1 VISGV
6 GVCHYNTGRAADAN
20 ALRKQLVD
28 GPEWAPF
35 GVIAAEADLARA
47 K

>member
-1 VISGV
+1 VYGV
-6 GVCHYNTGRAADAN
+6 AVWHDVNGRAGEADA
-20 ALRKQLVD
+20 LRRQLVD
-28 GPEWAPF
+28 GPDWAPF

>member
-1 VISGV
+1 M
-6 GVCHYNTGRAADAN
+6 NGRQAEAR
-20 ALRKQLVD
+20 LLWRKLLD

-35 GVIAAEADLARA
+35 GVIAAEADLARE